1 MKYFVHSSFPKNLYL
16 KNTVD
21 SSLPLQEY
29 TTRFRNFHRM
39 DFVRN
44 LKHDREE
51 IVEEEENSVKKFK
64 TSHESNDDLTSS
76 IETESEGKDEEE
88 DRPSSEDAI
97 SQHAN
102 DHIYL
107 NYHTPTTSQ
116 TVPSSSFRLHP
127 NFTHQL
133 FPNEMISYISREEIH
148 RLSIQIHINTCNLQ
162 HYVHIHGSESSDITS
177 RLKQDLALAL
187 PSDVIYCDTANPQ
200 ISLSNLSPVGKL
212 VHSFTLPTS
221 SKDSIQE
228 RHQEH
233 YEVYLA
239 TYKDE
244 HANDLLIK
252 LEKIAMWFIET
263 ADSVDFS
270 DPRWEILVL
279 YQKHLISSSDGDTTT
294 IYSIVGYITLF
305 TFHNPFHGDNLR
317 VCQALIFPQKQH
329 SGLGRELLLCV
340 YRIAD
345 ERKNVNQVTV
355 EDPSPGFQRLRNAVD
370 FEWYVLKCSLREEL
384 QKLVE
389 VKDQGLTKQNNEGDN
404 EVPPPLS
411 NSFNDASIVSTLSEK
426 LKITKAQAIFVKEAF
441 EYIEMIYYLLYYPL
455 SSGDSVSSPLSPVP
469 IRDKRSGSVT
479 SSSSSA
485 PVKLSEKDKIESQL
499 AHLHESVS
507 SHNSFPE
514 FRLAVKKNIVK
525 NDAELKQLPKL
536 QLQKELSVAF
546 EEKMMKYRA
555 ILNTA
560 LRLQL
565 IRPSHLVMSKS
576 ERNF

>member
-1 MKYFVHSSFPKNLYL
+1 
-16 KNTVD
+16 
-21 SSLPLQEY
+21 
-29 TTRFRNFHRM
+29 M
-39 DFVRN
+39 DFGRN

-51 IVEEEENSVKKFK
+51 VVEEEENSAKKLK
-64 TSHESNDDLTSS
+64 VSHESNDDLTSS

-88 DRPSSEDAI
+88 DPASSEDAI

-107 NYHTPTTSQ
+107 NYLTPTTCQ

-148 RLSIQIHINTCNLQ
+148 RLTIHIHINTCNLQ
-162 HYVHIHGSESSDITS
+162 HYVHIHGTESSDITS
-177 RLKQDLALAL
+177 RLKQDLAPAL
-187 PSDVIYCDTANPQ
+187 PSDVIYCDTTNPQ

-212 VHSFTLPTS
+212 VYNFTLPGS
-221 SKDSIQE
+221 SKDSID
-228 RHQEH
+228 QEH

-244 HANDLLIK
+244 QANDLLIK
-252 LEKIAMWFIET
+252 LEKVAMWFIET

-270 DPRWEILVL
+270 DPRWEILIL
-279 YQKHLISSSDGDTTT
+279 YQKHFIPSSAGDTTI

-384 QKLVE
+384 QKLKE
-389 VKDQGLTKQNNEGDN
+389 VKNQTLTKQNTDERDN

-411 NSFNDASIVSTLSEK
+411 NSFNDVSIVSTLSEK

-565 IRPSHLVMSKS
+565 ILPSH
-576 ERNF
+576 NQ